1 MKLLNITMG
10 KISQTQKD
18 KHHVFSY
25 DQNLGEGML
34 GMEPRFVTW
43 TMDFPMDSISVDLE
57 KKKLKTRNL

>member
-1 MKLLNITMG
+1 MNITMG

-18 KHHVFSY
+18 KHHVFPY

-43 TMDFPMDSISVDLE
+43 TMDFSMGSISVDLE
-57 KKKLKTRNL
+57 KKEKKLKTRSL